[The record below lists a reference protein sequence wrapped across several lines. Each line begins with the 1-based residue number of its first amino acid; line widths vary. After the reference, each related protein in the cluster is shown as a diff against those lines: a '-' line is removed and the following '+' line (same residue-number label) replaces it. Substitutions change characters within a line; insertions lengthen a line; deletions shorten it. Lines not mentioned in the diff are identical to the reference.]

1 MTATPCGLFSWHIKM
16 MPQDQPQNQP
26 QDQPQNQRQRR
37 DMLRLMSALPLLSI
51 QLPLSLSLSLS
62 LLPVASA
69 SAGTAVVDGTLGGHG
84 YFYPPV
90 LLPDFG
96 VTDHTGKHAS
106 FRQILHGH
114 ISLVQLIFTSCS
126 NVCPIQGATFSQLQE
141 LIPTAYRSK
150 VQLLSMTIDP
160 LNDNPEALAAW
171 LKQFNPLPMWKA
183 LRPDL
188 NAIDTVRQLL
198 NQNKTDVNSHLSEV
212 LLVDASSRL
221 VWRSSELPSSEALA
235 DKVLA
240 LFAKR

>member
-1 MTATPCGLFSWHIKM
+1 
-16 MPQDQPQNQP
+16 MPQDQPQNQR
-26 QDQPQNQRQRR
+26 QRQRR

-51 QLPLSLSLSLS
+51 PLPLSLSLS

-141 LIPTAYRSK
+141 LIPAAHRSK
-150 VQLLSMTIDP
+150 VQLLSITIDP

-171 LKQFNPLPMWKA
+171 LKQFNPQPMWKA
-183 LRPDL
+183 LRPDIK
-188 NAIDTVRQLL
+188 AIDTVRQLL

-212 LLVDASSRL
+212 LLVDASSKL

-240 LFAKR
+240 LFVKR